1 MKMAKVESTANAA
14 SQKPKKKKVKVPKQ
28 KTNEPS
34 ESAKSPLASAAKH
47 EEVIKGKYAKGN
59 KRRSFPPSGVKPNRQ
74 GKVVKA
80 QRKKPNT
87 VGKALP
93 TPPSKSKEAP
103 DQPKE
108 GKPRPGDGSAPTKR
122 KHESEPAEGADQ
134 TKKVKLEEMTKKQR
148 KFERKKK
155 EFERKKK
162 DGTFFET
169 SKAIKQV
176 WEDLRRKACSKEK
189 RAKLLTQLTGLVK
202 GRVKELIFAHDTAR
216 VIECMGDL
224 GTPEHRNLIFE
235 EVKDMIVPM
244 SKSKYAK
251 FIVRKM
257 LKNGTPQQ
265 KEHIV
270 KAFNMQVVQCLHHAE
285 AASVLETIYNE
296 HANAVQRSQLLQEFY
311 CRDMALF
318 KEDKVVTFKDAL
330 EKSAQPAKT
339 LEDLKEILMK
349 IVGKPV
355 LGHSIIH
362 HVFLEFFKNAD
373 ENSRSEMIRALG
385 GSVIEMLHTKD
396 GSRVAMQCLWHGTAK
411 DRKAIVKSFKTH
423 VVKIAK
429 EEHGH
434 MVLLAA
440 FDCVD
445 DTKLVDSTVT
455 AELLREPLE
464 LMTSASGQ
472 KVLSYLVAPRDP
484 RVFHPSIIE
493 ILKEGDASVTSKKDP
508 QVRREELR
516 KAPAAALAQLIA
528 DNAELFLTHNG
539 PTAVVASV
547 ILTNL
552 REGEATEAFRSI
564 ARLLANSP
572 YEPSTDPEKAHL
584 FDRNHARFFLKKMTL
599 HDRASKQGQNC
610 FSAILVDEVPK
621 EALVTWIGCNFG
633 AFLLVNLLETGVP
646 EVVRVV
652 KEALAGK
659 QSLLKKSEL
668 KGCEALREKLKE
680 V

>member
-1 MKMAKVESTANAA
+1 MTKVESTANAA

-47 EEVIKGKYAKGN
+47 EEVIRGKYAKGN
-59 KRRSFPPSGVKPNRQ
+59 KRRSFPPSGVKPNKQ

-87 VGKALP
+87 AGKALP

-122 KHESEPAEGADQ
+122 KHESEPSEGADQ

-296 HANAVQRSQLLQEFY
+296 HANALQRSQLLQEFY

-445 DTKLVDSTVT
+445 DTKLVDSTV
-455 AELLREPLE
+455 
-464 LMTSASGQ
+464 
-472 KVLSYLVAPRDP
+472 
-484 RVFHPSIIE
+484 
-493 ILKEGDASVTSKKDP
+493 
-508 QVRREELR
+508 RREELR

-564 ARLLANSP
+564 ARLLADSP

>member
-1 MKMAKVESTANAA
+1 MKSTKVESNAKA
-14 SQKPKKKKVKVPKQ
+14 ISQKLKKKKVKVPKQ
-28 KTNEPS
+28 KSDGPI
-34 ESAKSPLASAAKH
+34 ESAKTPLAAASKH

-59 KRRSFPPSGVKPNRQ
+59 KRRSFPPAAVKPNKQ

-80 QRKKPNT
+80 QRKKAN
-87 VGKALP
+87 VSGKALP
-93 TPPSKSKEAP
+93 TLPSERKDAS
-103 DQPKE
+103 DQPKD
-108 GKPRPGDGSAPTKR
+108 GKPRPADGSVPTKR
-122 KHESEPAEGADQ
+122 KHESQAGEDADQ
-134 TKKVKLEEMTKKQR
+134 PKKVKLEEMTKKQR

-162 DGTFFET
+162 GDNRFET
-169 SKAIKQV
+169 SKSVKLI
-176 WEDLRRKACSKEK
+176 WEDMRRKACSKEK

-202 GRVKELIFAHDTAR
+202 GRVKQLIFAHDTAR

-224 GTPEHRNLIFE
+224 GTAEHRNLIFE
-235 EVKDMIVPM
+235 EVKDIIVPM

-251 FIVRKM
+251 FLVRKM

-270 KAFNMQVVQCLHHAE
+270 KAFNMQVVQCLHHNE
-285 AASVLETIYNE
+285 AASVLEAIYNE
-296 HANAVQRSQLLQEFY
+296 HANALQRSQLLQEFY

-330 EKSAQPAKT
+330 DKSAQPAKT
-339 LEDLKEILMK
+339 LEDLKETLMK
-349 IVGKPV
+349 LVGKRV

-373 ENSRSEMIRALG
+373 DTSRSEMIRALG

-396 GSRVAMQCLWHGTAK
+396 GSRVAMHCLWHGTAK

-464 LMTSASGQ
+464 VMKSASGQ

-508 QVRREELR
+508 QVRKEELR
-516 KAPAAALAQLIA
+516 KAPAAVLAQLIA
-528 DNAELFLTHNG
+528 DNAELFMTHNG
-539 PTAVVASV
+539 PTAIATSV
-547 ILTNL
+547 ILSNL

-564 ARLLANSP
+564 ARLLADSP
-572 YEPSTDPEKAHL
+572 YEPSSDPEKMHL

-599 HDRASKQGQNC
+599 HDKATKQQKC
-610 FSAILVDEVPK
+610 FSATLVEEVPK

-633 AFLLVNLLETGVP
+633 AFLLVNLLETGIP
-646 EVVRVV
+646 EVMQAV

-668 KGCEALREKLKE
+668 KGCKALREKLKE